1 MDSSHKSFLCFS
13 GEIVQRTESRHCFGK
28 AHPAPLLRFLC
39 ISPPLRPPTTSLHIH
54 PVSILLIFPHFYLLQ
69 PLLLG
74 KRTTILQRREE
85 SLSCQIWMHVMCR
98 NIKRRAVC
106 APLLRLAAAF
116 RNARLWG
123 FSYFILLFWRW
134 FESKRSIKSNSTFIQ
149 ISNDLPSPVGGIQVG
164 FFSACFFFFF
174 SFFCREPRLAW
185 WSVSKQCPLV
195 VACDYALPSDKS
207 ILEAFWRG
215 SEENMEEVVGI
226 KPRSGRRCFLIW
238 NLDGVSDIFIPQ
250 AAHNKQKRSSD
261 LFQVVIWK

>member
-1 MDSSHKSFLCFS
+1 MLYKSHSEPVCWGQQGEGRALSPNLRKPWKTHDGWLILLCPGRELIDSSHKSFLCFS
-13 GEIVQRTESRHCFGK
+13 GEIVQRTESRHRFGK

-98 NIKRRAVC
+98 HIKRRAVC

-123 FSYFILLFWRW
+123 FSYFISLFWCW
-134 FESKRSIKSNSTFIQ
+134 FESKRSIKS
-149 ISNDLPSPVGGIQVG
+149 
-164 FFSACFFFFF
+164 
-174 SFFCREPRLAW
+174 
-185 WSVSKQCPLV
+185 KQHVYP
-195 VACDYALPSDKS
+195 D
-207 ILEAFWRG
+207 
-215 SEENMEEVVGI
+215 
-226 KPRSGRRCFLIW
+226 
-238 NLDGVSDIFIPQ
+238 
-250 AAHNKQKRSSD
+250 
-261 LFQVVIWK
+261 